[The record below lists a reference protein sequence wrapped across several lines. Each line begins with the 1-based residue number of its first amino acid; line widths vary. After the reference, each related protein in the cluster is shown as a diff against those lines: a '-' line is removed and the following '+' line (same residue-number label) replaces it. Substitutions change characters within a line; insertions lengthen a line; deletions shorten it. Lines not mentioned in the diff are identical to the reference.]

1 MAAGLQ
7 RRPPG
12 SREAWTRLSAAL
24 GSRWT
29 SLASVSTGAEAL
41 TRELSM
47 VLTVPTGYL
56 SSPPA
61 FQSSFRGSGLLCPPS
76 RSLSPRGA
84 DSPRSPHG

>member
-47 VLTVPTGYL
+47 VLTVPMGCPSSARRQL
-56 SSPPA
+56 SGVRSEGPG
-61 FQSSFRGSGLLCPPS
+61 SSARQAAL
-76 RSLSPRGA
+76 
-84 DSPRSPHG
+84 